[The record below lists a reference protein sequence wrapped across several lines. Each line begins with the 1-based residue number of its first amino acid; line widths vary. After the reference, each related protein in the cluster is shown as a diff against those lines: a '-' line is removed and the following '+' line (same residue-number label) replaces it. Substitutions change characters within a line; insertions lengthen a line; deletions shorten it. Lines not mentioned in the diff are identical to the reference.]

1 MLKKTEN
8 RLLAR
13 AAQKRG
19 HGLANIYRAATLRE
33 RTVQKTA
40 VTSEGKYANRRRALQ
55 SAVDLLAE
63 KEKLRRLTRELAKLD
78 RRKEQRMAE
87 EGLRVSTRPPY

>member
-8 RLLAR
+8 RLLTR

-19 HGLANIYRAATLRE
+19 HALANTYRAATLRE
-33 RTVQKTA
+33 RRPDGHILWPGTVQ
-40 VTSEGKYANRRRALQ
+40 
-55 SAVDLLAE
+55 LAE
-63 KEKLRRLTRELAKLD
+63 KEKRRRLTRELAKLD

-87 EGLRVSTRPPY
+87 EGLRASTRPPY